1 MKGKEVEGR
10 LTNCLELSACV
21 DFKDL
26 EEKIVKFFSNEN
38 LNYYISERFVTKNK
52 TRYVFTIKAT
62 DNIPKGEIAELLG
75 DWIVDLYEPILVEE
89 ILKNEFFE
97 CESDK
102 KTVLKSV
109 FDNLSTMEK
118 IYDKKYIVKKIT
130 KYLESDNYIQLDG
143 FIRFR
148 LNEYWH
154 KLYWIICEAIEEFYV
169 EKDYNAFLILLSE
182 YVDERQSMID
192 LLHIKTDSNGEYLFY
207 DFKMS
212 KIEVNYKDFASMNPT
227 ENFLTKDDI
236 LLSILI
242 TLAPKRIIWH
252 NADLVKNKNITNTL
266 EHIFKDRFSVCND

>member
-1 MKGKEVEGR
+1 M
-10 LTNCLELSACV
+10 TNCLELSACV
-21 DFKDL
+21 DFKNL
-26 EEKIVKFFSNEN
+26 EEKIVGIFSSKN
-38 LNYYISERFVTKNK
+38 LDYYISERLVSKNK
-52 TRYVFTIKAT
+52 IRYVFSIKAT
-62 DNIPKGEIAELLG
+62 DNIPKKKIAELLG

-89 ILKNEFFE
+89 ILRNEFFE
-97 CESDK
+97 CEADK
-102 KTVLKSV
+102 KKVLTSV
-109 FDNLSTMEK
+109 SDNLSAAEK
-118 IYDKKYIVKKIT
+118 LYDKEYIVKKIT
-130 KYLESDNYIQLDG
+130 KYLESEEYIQLDG

-169 EKDYNAFLILLSE
+169 EKDYEAFLMLLSE

-212 KIEVNYKDFASMNPT
+212 KIEINYKDFASVNPI

-266 EHIFKDRFSVCND
+266 ARIFKDKFSVCDDCELWTDNE